1 MQLIFRQNCR
11 TDRKQFRSKQTN
23 PISVAYRIWA
33 KFGKIFVVFFF
44 FWSERHNMSSFMM
57 IE

>member
-33 KFGKIFVVFFF
+33 KFGKFFF
-44 FWSERHNMSSFMM
+44 FSERHNMSSFMM